1 MEAGTP
7 GQPITTKVSPSTKH
21 LNYVNIWVGLYSSL
35 VYITFHTTKD
45 VSELLKS
52 KEKFEL
58 WAKGYNITIKDIRAD
73 NGVYAAKA
81 FQSHCMKHQQHMT
94 FCAVGAHWQNRITKR
109 FMGTITK
116 RAHNKLFHTLAK
128 LPSMVSK
135 HLWLFAIHH
144 SINYHNSTIHQGK
157 TSCPHKLLTGE
168 ETKWKL
174 QDFVFSARQPSS
186 TKTYRMTT
194 KQNKWTKCAWKGVY
208 IGHSS
213 CHTGSMPLIYN
224 LACTLTSLHKIMWSM
239 MNNSKLAPLTPLN
252 IMIFWT
258 TFTTLVHIG
267 STLTAS
273 ALTHISSKPIG
284 PMPSNCPIKLSNNK
298 QNKQE
303 MRHPTP
309 LILTHEGVPGVY
321 NTTII

>member
-174 QDFVFSARQPSS
+174 QDFCIFSSPAFFNENLQDDN
-186 TKTYRMTT
+186 KT
-194 KQNKWTKCAWKGVY
+194 KQMDKMRMERG
-208 IGHSS
+208 
-213 CHTGSMPLIYN
+213 
-224 LACTLTSLHKIMWSM
+224 LHRPFLMSHGI
-239 MNNSKLAPLTPLN
+239 NAPHLQSG
-252 IMIFWT
+252 M
-258 TFTTLVHIG
+258 H
-267 STLTAS
+267 
-273 ALTHISSKPIG
+273 THIAP
-284 PMPSNCPIKLSNNK
+284 
-298 QNKQE
+298 QNYVVHDEQFQTGTID
-303 MRHPTP
+303 PTKHHDLLDNLHNSCAYWLYTYSFSTNP
-309 LILTHEGVPGVY
+309 YFFEAYWTNAE
-321 NTTII
+321 